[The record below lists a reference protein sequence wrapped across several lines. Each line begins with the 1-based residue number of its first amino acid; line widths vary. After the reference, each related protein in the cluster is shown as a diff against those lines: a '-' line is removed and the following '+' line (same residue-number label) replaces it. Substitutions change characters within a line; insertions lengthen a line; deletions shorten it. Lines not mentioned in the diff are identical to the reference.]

1 LRQGITNRL
10 CGHALTAPLIWIKGG
25 AGWHFYHDIENDGNT
40 HCCDG
45 REDVTKE
52 KTMSIGE
59 ICNREVVFVNRD
71 TAVQAAAK
79 LMRHYH
85 VGSLVAVDDVAGKR
99 MPVGILTDRDIVME
113 VDAME
118 LDPKVMTVGDIMS
131 SELITVPESQGVLET
146 MEVMRFKGVRRLPV
160 VGGDG
165 QLVGIVTIDDLL
177 EVLAEELTDL
187 TRIVSKEQ
195 TREMQSRK

>member
-1 LRQGITNRL
+1 
-10 CGHALTAPLIWIKGG
+10 
-25 AGWHFYHDIENDGNT
+25 
-40 HCCDG
+40 
-45 REDVTKE
+45 
-52 KTMSIGE
+52 MSIGE

-71 TAVQAAAK
+71 TSVQAAAK

-85 VGSLVAVDDVAGKR
+85 VGSLVAADDIAGKR

-118 LDPKVMTVGDIMS
+118 LDPQVITVGDIMS
-131 SELITVPESQGVLET
+131 SELITVPESEGILET

-177 EVLAEELTDL
+177 GILAEELTDL

-195 TREMQSRK
+195 AREMQGRK